1 MLWISEGDFPM
12 YATLVPARRQKQ
24 RTFRGLGDVC
34 TVDVNNNRVCGP
46 SPAGLGIAVLR
57 PVSIAPRISGGGG
70 PVAWGA
76 NPPRNI
82 IGIVGVSKPIT
93 PVTGT
98 PAYPI
103 VPPVGGWN
111 YGTVSGVNATT
122 MAQLIQQ
129 YNSNPASLTPEQWA
143 QLQQAG
149 VIPSTLPYSSA
160 SLVATGSNVG
170 TAPVSGGTDPNCLA
184 AGMTGG
190 PYPNCT
196 PAAATASS
204 ATDFLSTMYGPLTG
218 LEWLIGAAAA
228 YLLFMRGKR

>member
-1 MLWISEGDFPM
+1 MLWISEGNFLM
-12 YATLVPARRQKQ
+12 YATLVPARRQKK
-24 RTFRGLGDVC
+24 RTFWGLGDVC

-57 PVSIAPRISGGGG
+57 PLSIAPRTATIM
-70 PVAWGA
+70 PAWGA

-82 IGIVGVSKPIT
+82 IGIVGIQKPIT
-93 PVTGT
+93 PVNGT

-103 VPPVGGWN
+103 VPPEGGWN

-129 YNSNPASLTPEQWA
+129 YNSNPTSLTPQQWA

-160 SLVATGSNVG
+160 SLVPTSSNAG
-170 TAPVSGGTDPNCLA
+170 TAPVSAGSDPNCVA

-218 LEWLIGAAAA
+218 LEWLIGAGAA